1 MPDKPRGRSLG
12 AIVRDEIRE
21 LVPVVIYFFIALNVL
36 AFTRSLFLREYGIS
50 VSTFVN
56 ASIGALIVAKVVLVV
71 GVLPFME
78 PFPKVPIVYNVLWK
92 TLLYVLGAIVI
103 QVAEEALP
111 LLLRHESL
119 APAWHLLGTPHFWAV
134 QIWLTILFLVFC
146 SFRQLSDVL
155 GPRRAREIFLGIRS
169 SPPA

>member
-1 MPDKPRGRSLG
+1 MPGKFRGRSLG
-12 AIVRDEIRE
+12 DIVRGEIRE

-36 AFTRSLFLREYGIS
+36 AFTRSLILREYGIS

-56 ASIGALIVAKVVLVV
+56 ASIGAIIVAKVVLVV

-103 QVAEEALP
+103 QVLEEALP
-111 LLLRHESL
+111 LLVRHESL
-119 APAWHLLGTPHFWAV
+119 APAWHLLGTPNFWAI

-146 SFRQLSDVL
+146 TFRQLSDVL